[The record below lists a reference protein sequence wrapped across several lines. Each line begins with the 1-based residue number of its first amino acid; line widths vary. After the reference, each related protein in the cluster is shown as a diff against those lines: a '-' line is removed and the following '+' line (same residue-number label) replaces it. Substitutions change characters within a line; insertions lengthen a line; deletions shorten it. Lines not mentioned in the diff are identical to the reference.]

1 MEGQIYMVTIQ
12 KILFVCTDNT
22 CRSIMAEAVMK
33 SVCKDRKIEI
43 ASRGLVV
50 LFPEPLNPKAVAV
63 LKGNLLTPEKSSSE
77 ALEASD
83 VNEHTLILTMTSRE
97 AEMVKERFP
106 GPAPVYPLGEFAG
119 KPGNIEEPH
128 GGTLAEY
135 GACYEYVDLLVKLA
149 AERLFKSG
157 EQEQK
162 ELQARGMRDG
172 RFE

>member
-1 MEGQIYMVTIQ
+1 MYEYN
-12 KILFVCTDNT
+12 KFACF
-22 CRSIMAEAVMK
+22 
-33 SVCKDRKIEI
+33 KDVIDCI
-43 ASRGLVV
+43 S
-50 LFPEPLNPKAVAV
+50 
-63 LKGNLLTPEKSSSE
+63 
-77 ALEASD
+77 
-83 VNEHTLILTMTSRE
+83 
-97 AEMVKERFP
+97 
-106 GPAPVYPLGEFAG
+106 FAG